1 MEQKRDRSTVRH
13 TKGQAGFLRR
23 GLNVERAAMSRRDFM
38 GYVESQSFPARPD
51 DGAEE
56 RLEDARATDG
66 AVGVVKRPRS
76 GTQGGR

>member
-1 MEQKRDRSTVRH
+1 
-13 TKGQAGFLRR
+13 
-23 GLNVERAAMSRRDFM
+23 MSRRDFM
-38 GYVESQSFPARPD
+38 GYVESQSQSFPARPD

>member
-1 MEQKRDRSTVRH
+1 
-13 TKGQAGFLRR
+13 
-23 GLNVERAAMSRRDFM
+23 MSRRDFM